1 MFANELVLASGSP
14 RRQELLKLLDR
25 PFTVVVP
32 NVPEERAPNESAR
45 AYVKRLA
52 LSKAQAGAT
61 LARANSLV
69 LGADTVVV
77 CDDDVLEKPNDYG
90 HFVAMM
96 KRLSG
101 RSHLAITAIAAVL
114 NEKEDVVV
122 SQAKVTF
129 KALNDEEI
137 DHYWQ
142 SGEPQDKAGGYGIQ
156 GRASKFVTHLEGSYF
171 AVVGLPMY
179 ETEQLILTM
188 EGRV

>member
-25 PFTVVVP
+25 PFSVVVP
-32 NVPEERAPNESAR
+32 NVPEERAANESATS
-45 AYVKRLA
+45 YVQRLA
-52 LSKAQAGAT
+52 LTKARAGAE
-61 LARANSLV
+61 LAQPNSLV
-69 LGADTVVV
+69 LGADTIVV
-77 CDDDVLEKPNDYG
+77 CDDEVLEKPRNFE
-90 HFVAMM
+90 HFVVMM

-101 RSHLAITAIAAVL
+101 RSHFAITAVAAVL
-114 NEKEDVVV
+114 GAKEKVVI
-122 SQAKVTF
+122 SQAEVTF
-129 KALNDEEI
+129 KELSDEDI

-156 GRASKFVTHLEGSYF
+156 GRASKFVTHLNGSYF

-179 ETEQLILTM
+179 ETEHLIQTI

>member
-1 MFANELVLASGSP
+1 
-14 RRQELLKLLDR
+14 R

-32 NVPEERAPNESAR
+32 NVPEERAHNESAR
-45 AYVKRLA
+45 AYVTRLA

-61 LARANSLV
+61 LAQPNSLV

-77 CDDDVLEKPNDYG
+77 CDDDVLEKPSDYD

-101 RSHLAITAIAAVL
+101 RSHYAITAVAAVL
-114 NEKEDVVV
+114 GARENVIV
-122 SQAKVTF
+122 SQAEVTF
-129 KALNDEEI
+129 RTLCDEEI

-156 GRASKFVTHLEGSYF
+156 GRASKFVTHLDGSYF

-179 ETEQLILTM
+179 ETEQLIQT
-188 EGRV
+188 